1 MSHDYEVDDSPLE
14 VGHVPKSQVSIDPE
28 MIRAIAMGLE
38 DPGMVAARYG
48 FEGERWAKL
57 QEWPPFLLTIAK
69 QKAEFE
75 ASGVT
80 FRNKTSLMADQ
91 LADQVFVQAMGHE
104 TTLAQKMNVLQ
115 YFAKMGELEPKESK
129 QQAQGEGFS
138 ISINIGGQSMELKGT
153 PPASKPTTL
162 EMVEDA
168 TPARTPGAPSYAPL
182 VDPSFLREL
191 QNQESSP

>member
-1 MSHDYEVDDSPLE
+1 MSHDYDVDDSPLE

-168 TPARTPGAPSYAPL
+168 TPASTPGAPAYAPL

-191 QNQESSP
+191 QNQEAQ

>member
-1 MSHDYEVDDSPLE
+1 MSHDYDVDDSPLE

-191 QNQESSP
+191 QNQEAQ

>member
-1 MSHDYEVDDSPLE
+1 MSHDYDVDDSPLE

-38 DPGMVAARYG
+38 DPGVVAARYG

-191 QNQESSP
+191 QNQEAQ